1 MQVSSHA
8 IGAGNCTDGEKLS
21 DSLSGNAHAPQ
32 LDKNTTVNIKIRQP
46 QSLAAL
52 GICGVWKIQEVKWF
66 SRLFKRFSAE
76 RNQEIAASGQVNSA
90 TLIKLRL
97 TSCAENRCENTA
109 HWQRYRRFIDR
120 TYINTNEARMRS
132 EPRNTFDFRSKS
144 SGSTFLEIDLEDSAI
159 LLAVLTACDAN
170 QDGVSL
176 NLLKPDGGKQR
187 DVYEADRALHTRRP
201 DQAVH
206 MEPALLEL

>member
-1 MQVSSHA
+1 MRELW
-8 IGAGNCTDGEKLS
+8 GFGKYRKRTGFPDFL
-21 DSLSGNAHAPQ
+21 
-32 LDKNTTVNIKIRQP
+32 
-46 QSLAAL
+46 
-52 GICGVWKIQEVKWF
+52 
-66 SRLFKRFSAE
+66 KRFSAK

-97 TSCAENRCENTA
+97 TSSAENRCENTA

-144 SGSTFLEIDLEDSAI
+144 SGGTFLEIDLEDSAI

-206 MEPALLEL
+206 MEPTLLELYLVMHLI